1 MIITSGQTV
10 KTFVSSAYQCQP
22 SFVRKHGF
30 EYINLREVE
39 DNPIVG
45 KYSFWS
51 LKMGKCGIHL
61 MTPDSICG
69 PLSITVSFFCA

>member
-30 EYINLREVE
+30 EYINLRESKTTQLSV
-39 DNPIVG
+39 NIVFG
-45 KYSFWS
+45 
-51 LKMGKCGIHL
+51 L
-61 MTPDSICG
+61 
-69 PLSITVSFFCA
+69 